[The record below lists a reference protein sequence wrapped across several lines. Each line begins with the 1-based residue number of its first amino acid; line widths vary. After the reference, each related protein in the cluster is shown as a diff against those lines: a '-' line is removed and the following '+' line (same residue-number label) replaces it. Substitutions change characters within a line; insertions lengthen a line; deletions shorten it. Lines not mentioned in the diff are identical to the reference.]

1 MPEYVE
7 VRSRLMSV
15 FTVLERQ
22 GDALRDLDDDGKLR
36 PALQAMQQA
45 KAEIIAVLGSL
56 GVPPENGNA
65 AR

>member
-1 MPEYVE
+1 
-7 VRSRLMSV
+7 MSV